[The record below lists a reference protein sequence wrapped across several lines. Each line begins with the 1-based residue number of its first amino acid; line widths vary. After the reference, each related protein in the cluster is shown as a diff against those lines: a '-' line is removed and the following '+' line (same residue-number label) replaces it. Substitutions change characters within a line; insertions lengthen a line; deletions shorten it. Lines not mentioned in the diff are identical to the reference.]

1 MIQQFAD
8 WLVYGLIGLEQ
19 NSHVGAAVNFF
30 VYDSIKI
37 LLLLFL
43 ISSVMGVVNA
53 YFFVF

>member
-30 VYDSIKI
+30 VYDSGMFYK
-37 LLLLFL
+37 L
-43 ISSVMGVVNA
+43 IS
-53 YFFVF
+53 